1 MPRSPGEGFRTGAFR
16 TAAAFAIL
24 LLAAV
29 AATSLLPVDPSFAA
43 SQETPPAATSGGNS
57 SGEDSTPTSTSD
69 ANPQKPRGEDT
80 SVRNPATGRDV
91 ILSIS
96 LLFFA
101 VIFMIT
107 ILIGF
112 GKHIREKSGEI
123 ERIGIVTVLVVG
135 ALYLVTSGFGTTNVA
150 PAFALFGT
158 VAGYILGQVRPRK
171 HRSDRAREVKPTD
184 EKDA

>member
-1 MPRSPGEGFRTGAFR
+1 MPRFLGEGFRTGAFR

-29 AATSLLPVDPSFAA
+29 AAASLLPADPSFAA
-43 SQETPPAATSGGNS
+43 SQETPPAAASGGNS
-57 SGEDSTPTSTSD
+57 SGEDSTTTSD
-69 ANPQKPRGEDT
+69 ANPQKPREGDT
-80 SVRNPATGRDV
+80 AVWNPASDRDM

-101 VIFMIT
+101 IIFMIT

-171 HRSDRAREVKPTD
+171 YRSDRAREVKPTD